1 MNDVFFKYSLV
12 EGIYFVFSG
21 IFSEHQPYLYPTKFM
36 SKVTKN
42 SLTVLSILLI
52 LGIFFYPKLKNV
64 FKSKDEKDKKEASV
78 GGKDAKGAK
87 SKVSV
92 IVTVVYPTRLDDLVN
107 TNGTILPN
115 EEVEIRSEISGRIVT
130 LNIKEGDAVKKG
142 TTLLHINDEDLQ
154 ARLKKLGFNK
164 KLAEDNEARQKKL
177 LEKEAISQREYDIA
191 VNSVNTISAD
201 IEDLTAQIQKMTL
214 TAPFDGTIG
223 FRFVSLGSYISPTT
237 KIATLTNT
245 NPAKIEFAVP
255 AKYSSIVRQ
264 GSKIDFT
271 VENSEQK
278 YVGIV
283 YAIDP
288 KIDPDTRT
296 LQIRA
301 IAPNPSHRLI
311 PGSFARVEL
320 VLKSKGS
327 ALLIPTE
334 AVIPE
339 QKGNK
344 VFIVKNGKAIP
355 IKVQLG
361 TRGEKNV
368 EVLFGLSTG
377 DTLITT
383 GIMQVKPDGEVDI
396 REVIK

>member
-1 MNDVFFKYSLV
+1 
-12 EGIYFVFSG
+12 
-21 IFSEHQPYLYPTKFM
+21 M
-36 SKVTKN
+36 SKITKN
-42 SLTVLSILLI
+42 LLTVLTILVV
-52 LGIFFYPKLKNV
+52 LGIFFYPKLKTV
-64 FKSKDEKDKKEASV
+64 FKSKGENDTKEASGDKNAK
-78 GGKDAKGAK
+78 GGKG
-87 SKVSV
+87 SKTSV
-92 IVTVVYPTRLDDLVN
+92 IVTVIHPTRLDDLVN

-130 LNIKEGDAVKKG
+130 LNIKEGDFVKKG

-164 KLAEDNEARQKKL
+164 KLSEDNEARQKRL

-201 IEDLTAQIQKMTL
+201 IEDLSAQIQKMTL
-214 TAPFDGTIG
+214 KAPFDGTIG

-245 NPAKIEFAVP
+245 NPAKIEFAIP
-255 AKYSSIVRQ
+255 AKYSSIVRK
-264 GSKIDFT
+264 GGKIEFT
-271 VENSEQK
+271 VESSEQH
-278 YVGIV
+278 YVGTV

-301 IAPNPSHRLI
+301 IAPNPVHKLI
-311 PGSFARVEL
+311 PGAFARIQL

-327 ALLIPTE
+327 ALMIPTE

-339 QKGNK
+339 QKGSK
-344 VFIVKNGKAIP
+344 VFVVQHGKAVSK
-355 IKVQLG
+355 KVQLG
-361 TRGEKNV
+361 IRGEKDV
-368 EVLFGLSTG
+368 EVLSGLAIG

-383 GIMQVKPDGEVDI
+383 GIMQVKPDGEVEI

>member
-1 MNDVFFKYSLV
+1 
-12 EGIYFVFSG
+12 
-21 IFSEHQPYLYPTKFM
+21 M
-36 SKVTKN
+36 SKITKN
-42 SLTVLSILLI
+42 ILTVLIILLI
-52 LGIFFYPKLKNV
+52 VGGIFYPKLKAF
-64 FKSKDEKDKKEASV
+64 FKPKEEKEKKEFAAKTK
-78 GGKDAKGAK
+78 GGRT
-87 SKVSV
+87 SV
-92 IVTVVYPTRLDDLVN
+92 IVTVVSPTRLDDLVN
-107 TNGTILPN
+107 SNGTILPN

-130 LNIKEGDAVKKG
+130 LNIKEGDLVRKG

-154 ARLKKLGFNK
+154 ARLKKLGYNK
-164 KLAEDNEARQKKL
+164 KLAEDNEARQKRL

-191 VNSVNTISAD
+191 VNSVNTVSAD
-201 IEDLTAQIQKMTL
+201 MEDLSAQIQKMTL
-214 TAPFDGTIG
+214 KAPFDGIIG

-245 NPAKIEFAVP
+245 NPAKIEFAIP
-255 AKYSSIVRQ
+255 AKYSSIVRV
-264 GSKIDFT
+264 GSKIDFS

-278 YVGIV
+278 FIGTV

-301 IAPNPSHRLI
+301 ISPNPSHKLI

-327 ALLIPTE
+327 AIMIPTE
-334 AVIPE
+334 AIIPE

-344 VFIVKNGKAIP
+344 VFLVRNGKATP
-355 IKVQLG
+355 VKVQLG
-361 TRGEKNV
+361 TRGDKNV
-368 EVLFGLSTG
+368 EVLSGLSTG

>member
-1 MNDVFFKYSLV
+1 
-12 EGIYFVFSG
+12 
-21 IFSEHQPYLYPTKFM
+21 M
-36 SKVTKN
+36 SKITKN
-42 SLTVLSILLI
+42 LLTVLTILLI
-52 LGIFFYPKLKNV
+52 LGIFFYPKLKTV
-64 FKSKDEKDKKEASV
+64 FKPKDEKDKKEA
-78 GGKDAKGAK
+78 GGKDAKGGGK
-87 SKVSV
+87 GGKTSV
-92 IVTVVYPTRLDDLVN
+92 IVTVLHPTRLDDLVN

-130 LNIKEGDAVKKG
+130 LNIKEGDFVKKG

-177 LEKEAISQREYDIA
+177 LDKEAISQREYDIA

-201 IEDLTAQIQKMTL
+201 IEDLSAQIQKMTL
-214 TAPFDGTIG
+214 KAPFDGTIG

-245 NPAKIEFAVP
+245 NPAKIEFAIP
-255 AKYSSIVRQ
+255 AKYSSIVRR
-264 GSKIDFT
+264 GGKVEFK
-271 VENSEQK
+271 VENSEQN
-278 YVGIV
+278 YIGTV

-301 IAPNPSHRLI
+301 IASNASGKLI
-311 PGSFARVEL
+311 PGAFARVEL

-327 ALLIPTE
+327 ALMIPTE

-339 QKGNK
+339 QKGSK
-344 VFIVKNGKAIP
+344 VFIVKNGKAVP
-355 IKVQLG
+355 QKVQLG
-361 TRGEKNV
+361 TRGEKDV
-368 EVLFGLSTG
+368 EVLSGLSVG

-383 GIMQVKPDGEVDI
+383 GIMQVKPDGDVEI

>member
-1 MNDVFFKYSLV
+1 
-12 EGIYFVFSG
+12 
-21 IFSEHQPYLYPTKFM
+21 M
-36 SKVTKN
+36 SKTTKN
-42 SLTVLSILLI
+42 ILTVLAILLI
-52 LGIFFYPKLKNV
+52 LGIFFYPKLKTV
-64 FKSKDEKDKKEASV
+64 FKSKNEKDKKELA
-78 GGKDAKGAK
+78 GGKDAKGGK
-87 SKVSV
+87 GGKTSV
-92 IVTVVYPTRLDDLVN
+92 IVTVVHPTRLDDLVN

-130 LNIKEGDAVKKG
+130 LNIKEGDLVKRG

-201 IEDLTAQIQKMTL
+201 IEDLSAQIQKMTL
-214 TAPFDGTIG
+214 KAPFDGTIG

-255 AKYSSIVRQ
+255 AKYSSIVRK
-264 GSKIDFT
+264 GGKIEFT

-278 YVGIV
+278 YVGTV

-301 IAPNPSHRLI
+301 IAPNPVHKLI
-311 PGSFARVEL
+311 PGAFARVEL

-327 ALLIPTE
+327 ALMIPTE

-339 QKGNK
+339 QKGSK
-344 VFIVKNGKAIP
+344 VYIVQNGKAVSK
-355 IKVQLG
+355 KVQLG
-361 TRGEKNV
+361 TRGDKDV
-368 EVLFGLSTG
+368 EVLSGLSVG

-383 GIMQVKPDGEVDI
+383 GIMQVKPDGEVEI
-396 REVIK
+396 REVVK

>member
-1 MNDVFFKYSLV
+1 
-12 EGIYFVFSG
+12 
-21 IFSEHQPYLYPTKFM
+21 M
-36 SKVTKN
+36 SKITKN
-42 SLTVLSILLI
+42 ILTVLIILLI
-52 LGIFFYPKLKNV
+52 VGGIFYPKLKAF
-64 FKSKDEKDKKEASV
+64 FKPKDEKEKKELATKAK
-78 GGKDAKGAK
+78 GGKT
-87 SKVSV
+87 SV
-92 IVTVVYPTRLDDLVN
+92 IVTVVSPTRLDDLVN
-107 TNGTILPN
+107 SNGTILPN
-115 EEVEIRSEISGRIVT
+115 EEVEVRSEISGRIVT
-130 LNIKEGDAVKKG
+130 LNIREGDRVRKG
-142 TTLLHINDEDLQ
+142 TTLLRINDEDLQ
-154 ARLKKLGFNK
+154 ARLKKLGYNK
-164 KLAEDNEARQKKL
+164 KLAEDNEARQKRL

-191 VNSVNTISAD
+191 VNSVNTVSAD
-201 IEDLTAQIQKMTL
+201 MEDLTAQIQKMTL
-214 TAPFDGTIG
+214 KAPFDGTIG

-245 NPAKIEFAVP
+245 NPAKIEFAIP
-255 AKYSSIVRQ
+255 AKYSSIVRV

-278 YVGIV
+278 FVGTV

-327 ALLIPTE
+327 AIMIPTE
-334 AVIPE
+334 AIIPE

-344 VFIVKNGKAIP
+344 VFIVKNGRAISV
-355 IKVQLG
+355 KVQLG
-361 TRGEKNV
+361 TRGDKNV
-368 EVLFGLSTG
+368 EVLSGLSPG

-383 GIMQVKPDGEVDI
+383 GIMQVKPEGEVDI

>member
-1 MNDVFFKYSLV
+1 VS
-12 EGIYFVFSG
+12 GIYQEKLVV
-21 IFSEHQPYLYPTKFM
+21 YLIANSSKKQFM
-36 SKVTKN
+36 SKITKN
-42 SLTVLSILLI
+42 LLTILVIFLI
-52 LGIFFYPKLKNV
+52 LGLFFYPKLKTF
-64 FKSKDEKDKKEASV
+64 FKPKDEKDKKEMSG
-78 GGKDAKGAK
+78 GGKDGKGGK
-87 SKVSV
+87 GGKTSV
-92 IVTVVYPTRLDDLVN
+92 IVTVIHPKRLDDLVN

-115 EEVEIRSEISGRIVT
+115 EEVELRSEISGRIVT
-130 LNIKEGDAVKKG
+130 LNIKEGDFVKRG

-164 KLAEDNEARQKKL
+164 KLAEDNEVRQKKL

-214 TAPFDGTIG
+214 KAPFDGTIG
-223 FRFVSLGSYISPTT
+223 FRFVSMGSYISPTT

-255 AKYSSIVRQ
+255 AKYSSIVRV
-264 GSKIDFT
+264 GGKMDFT

-278 YVGIV
+278 FVGTV

-288 KIDPDTRT
+288 KIDPITRT

-301 IAPNPSHRLI
+301 IAPNPSHKLI

-327 ALLIPTE
+327 AIMIPTE

-339 QKGNK
+339 QKGSK
-344 VFIVKNGKAIP
+344 VFIVKNGKATP
-355 IKVQLG
+355 TKVQLG
-361 TRGEKNV
+361 TRGERDV
-368 EVLFGLSTG
+368 EVLSGLSTG

-383 GIMQVKPDGEVDI
+383 GIMQVKPDGEVEI

>member
-1 MNDVFFKYSLV
+1 
-12 EGIYFVFSG
+12 
-21 IFSEHQPYLYPTKFM
+21 M
-36 SKVTKN
+36 SKITKN
-42 SLTVLSILLI
+42 LLTVLTILLI
-52 LGIFFYPKLKNV
+52 LGVFFYPKLRTV
-64 FKSKDEKDKKEASV
+64 FKPKEEKDKKEA
-78 GGKDAKGAK
+78 GKGAK
-87 SKVSV
+87 SGEKGGKTSV
-92 IVTVVYPTRLDDLVN
+92 IVTVVRPTRLDDLVH

-130 LNIKEGDAVKKG
+130 LNIKEGDFAKKG

-177 LEKEAISQREYDIA
+177 LDKEAISQREYDIA

-214 TAPFDGTIG
+214 KAPFDGTVG

-255 AKYSSIVRQ
+255 AKYSSIVRK
-264 GSKIDFT
+264 GGKIEFK
-271 VENSEQK
+271 VESSEQN
-278 YVGIV
+278 YVGTV

-301 IAPNPSHRLI
+301 IAPNPDGKLI
-311 PGSFARVEL
+311 PGAFARVEL

-327 ALLIPTE
+327 ALMIPTE

-339 QKGNK
+339 QKGSK

-355 IKVQLG
+355 QKVKLG
-361 TRGEKNV
+361 TRGDKDV
-368 EVLFGLSTG
+368 EVLSGLSVG

-383 GIMQVKPDGEVDI
+383 GTMQVKPEGDVEI

>member
-1 MNDVFFKYSLV
+1 MS
-12 EGIYFVFSG
+12 GIYQEKLVV
-21 IFSEHQPYLYPTKFM
+21 YLIANSSKKQFM
-36 SKVTKN
+36 SKITKN
-42 SLTVLSILLI
+42 LLTILVIFLI
-52 LGIFFYPKLKNV
+52 LGLFFYPKLKTF
-64 FKSKDEKDKKEASV
+64 FKPKDEKDKKEMSG
-78 GGKDAKGAK
+78 GGKDGKGGK
-87 SKVSV
+87 GGKTSV
-92 IVTVVYPTRLDDLVN
+92 IVTVIHPKRLDDLVN

-115 EEVEIRSEISGRIVT
+115 EEVELRSEISGRIVT
-130 LNIKEGDAVKKG
+130 LNIKEGDFVKRG

-164 KLAEDNEARQKKL
+164 KLAEDNEVRQKKL

-214 TAPFDGTIG
+214 KAPFDGTIG
-223 FRFVSLGSYISPTT
+223 FRFVSMGSYISPTT

-255 AKYSSIVRQ
+255 AKYSSIVRV
-264 GSKIDFT
+264 GGKMDFT

-278 YVGIV
+278 FVGTV

-288 KIDPDTRT
+288 KIDPITRT

-301 IAPNPSHRLI
+301 IAPNPSHKLI

-327 ALLIPTE
+327 AIMIPTE

-339 QKGNK
+339 QKGSK
-344 VFIVKNGKAIP
+344 VFIVKNGKATP
-355 IKVQLG
+355 TKVQLG
-361 TRGEKNV
+361 TRGERDV
-368 EVLFGLSTG
+368 EVLSGLSTG

-383 GIMQVKPDGEVDI
+383 GIMQVKPDGEVEI

>member
-1 MNDVFFKYSLV
+1 MNPIIYS
-12 EGIYFVFSG
+12 VFSG
-21 IFSEHQPYLYPTKFM
+21 RILTIKQIEFM
-36 SKVTKN
+36 SKITKN
-42 SLTVLSILLI
+42 ILTVLAIILV
-52 LGIFFYPKLKNV
+52 LGIFFYPKLKTV
-64 FKSKDEKDKKEASV
+64 FKPKEEKDKKEASSSKEAKGV
-78 GGKDAKGAK
+78 KGGKT
-87 SKVSV
+87 SV
-92 IVTVVYPTRLDDLVN
+92 IVMVVHSTRLDDLVN

-130 LNIKEGDAVKKG
+130 LHIKEGDFVKRG

-164 KLAEDNEARQKKL
+164 KLAEDNEARQKRL

-214 TAPFDGTIG
+214 KAPFDGTIG

-255 AKYSSIVRQ
+255 AKYSSIVRK
-264 GSKIDFT
+264 GGKIEFT
-271 VENSEQK
+271 VESSEQH
-278 YVGIV
+278 YVGTV

-301 IAPNPSHRLI
+301 IAPNPVHKLI
-311 PGSFARVEL
+311 PGAFARVEL

-327 ALLIPTE
+327 ALMIPTE

-339 QKGNK
+339 QKGSR
-344 VFIVKNGKAIP
+344 VFIVQNGKAISK
-355 IKVQLG
+355 KVQLG
-361 TRGEKNV
+361 TRGEKDV
-368 EVLFGLSTG
+368 EVLSGLSVG

-383 GIMQVKPDGEVDI
+383 GIMQVKPDGEVEI
-396 REVIK
+396 REVIKQ

>member
-1 MNDVFFKYSLV
+1 
-12 EGIYFVFSG
+12 
-21 IFSEHQPYLYPTKFM
+21 M
-36 SKVTKN
+36 SKITKN
-42 SLTVLSILLI
+42 LLTAFIIILILL
-52 LGIFFYPKLKNV
+52 GIFYPKLKI
-64 FKSKDEKDKKEASV
+64 FITPKDEKNTKEISGV
-78 GGKDAKGAK
+78 GVGKDAKGGGK
-87 SKVSV
+87 TSV
-92 IVTVVYPTRLDDLVN
+92 IVMVVTPTRLDDLVN

-130 LNIKEGDAVKKG
+130 LNIREGDFVRKG

-154 ARLKKLGFNK
+154 ARSRKLGFNK
-164 KLAEDNEARQKKL
+164 KLAQDNQARQQKL

-191 VNSVNTISAD
+191 VNSVNTVSAD
-201 IEDLTAQIQKMTL
+201 IEDLAAQIEKMTIK
-214 TAPFDGTIG
+214 APFDGTIG
-223 FRFVSLGSYISPTT
+223 FRFVSKGSYISPST

-245 NPAKIEFAVP
+245 NPAKIEFAIP
-255 AKYSSIVRQ
+255 AKYSSIVRV

-278 YVGIV
+278 FVGTV

-301 IAPNPSHRLI
+301 VAPNPIHRLI
-311 PGSFARVEL
+311 PGSFARIEL

-327 ALLIPTE
+327 AIMIPTE
-334 AVIPE
+334 AIIPE

-355 IKVQLG
+355 TIIRLG

-368 EVLFGLSTG
+368 EVLSGLSTG

>member
-1 MNDVFFKYSLV
+1 
-12 EGIYFVFSG
+12 
-21 IFSEHQPYLYPTKFM
+21 M
-36 SKVTKN
+36 SKITKN
-42 SLTVLSILLI
+42 ILTVLIILLI
-52 LGIFFYPKLKNV
+52 VGGIFYPKLKAF
-64 FKSKDEKDKKEASV
+64 FKPKDEKENKELATKAK
-78 GGKDAKGAK
+78 GGKT
-87 SKVSV
+87 SV
-92 IVTVVYPTRLDDLVN
+92 IVTVVSPTRLDDLVN
-107 TNGTILPN
+107 SNGTILPN

-130 LNIKEGDAVKKG
+130 LNIKEGDLVRKG

-154 ARLKKLGFNK
+154 ARLKKLGYNK
-164 KLAEDNEARQKKL
+164 KLAEDNEARQKRL

-191 VNSVNTISAD
+191 VNSVNTVSAD
-201 IEDLTAQIQKMTL
+201 MEDLSAQIQKMTL
-214 TAPFDGTIG
+214 KAPFDGIIG

-245 NPAKIEFAVP
+245 NPAKIEFAIP
-255 AKYSSIVRQ
+255 AKYSSIVRV
-264 GSKIDFT
+264 GSKIDFS

-278 YVGIV
+278 FVGTV

-301 IAPNPSHRLI
+301 IAPNPTHKLI

-327 ALLIPTE
+327 AMMIPTE
-334 AVIPE
+334 AIIPE

-344 VFIVKNGKAIP
+344 VFLVKNGKAVP
-355 IKVQLG
+355 VKVQLG
-361 TRGEKNV
+361 TRGDKNV
-368 EVLFGLSTG
+368 EVLSGLSTG

-383 GIMQVKPDGEVDI
+383 GIMQVKPDGVVDI

>member
-1 MNDVFFKYSLV
+1 
-12 EGIYFVFSG
+12 
-21 IFSEHQPYLYPTKFM
+21 M
-36 SKVTKN
+36 SKITKN
-42 SLTVLSILLI
+42 LLTALIIMLILL
-52 LGIFFYPKLKNV
+52 GAFYPKLKIFIN
-64 FKSKDEKDKKEASV
+64 SKDEKNKKEMSGSG
-78 GGKDAKGAK
+78 GGKETKAG
-87 SKVSV
+87 SKTSV
-92 IVTVVYPTRLDDLVN
+92 IVMVVSPTRLDDLVN

-130 LNIKEGDAVKKG
+130 LSIKEGDFVRKG

-154 ARLKKLGFNK
+154 ARSRKLGFNK
-164 KLAEDNEARQKKL
+164 KLAEDNEARQQKL
-177 LEKEAISQREYDIA
+177 LDKEAISQREYDIA
-191 VNSVNTISAD
+191 VNSVNTVSAD
-201 IEDLTAQIQKMTL
+201 IEDLAAQIQKMTIK
-214 TAPFDGTIG
+214 APFDGTIG
-223 FRFVSLGSYISPTT
+223 FRFVSQGSYISPST

-255 AKYSSIVRQ
+255 AKYSSIVRV

-278 YVGIV
+278 FIGTV

-301 IAPNPSHRLI
+301 VAPNPTHRLI
-311 PGSFARVEL
+311 PGSFARIEL
-320 VLKSKGS
+320 VLRSKGS
-327 ALLIPTE
+327 AIMIPTE
-334 AVIPE
+334 AIIPE

-344 VFIVKNGKAIP
+344 VFIVKNGKAVP
-355 IKVQLG
+355 MVVQLG

-368 EVLFGLSTG
+368 EVLSGLSTG

-383 GIMQVKPDGEVDI
+383 GIMQVKPNGEVDV

>member
-1 MNDVFFKYSLV
+1 
-12 EGIYFVFSG
+12 
-21 IFSEHQPYLYPTKFM
+21 M
-36 SKVTKN
+36 SKITKN
-42 SLTVLSILLI
+42 ILTVLIILLI
-52 LGIFFYPKLKNV
+52 VAGIFYPKLKTF
-64 FKSKDEKDKKEASV
+64 FKPKDEKDKKKLATKAK
-78 GGKDAKGAK
+78 GGKT
-87 SKVSV
+87 SV
-92 IVTVVYPTRLDDLVN
+92 IVMVVNPTRLDDLVN
-107 TNGTILPN
+107 SNGTILPN

-130 LNIKEGDAVKKG
+130 LNIKEGDLVRKG

-154 ARLKKLGFNK
+154 ARLKKLGYNK
-164 KLAEDNEARQKKL
+164 KLAEDNEARQKRL

-191 VNSVNTISAD
+191 VNSVNTVSAD
-201 IEDLTAQIQKMTL
+201 MEDLSAQIQKMTL
-214 TAPFDGTIG
+214 KAPFDGIIG

-237 KIATLTNT
+237 KIASLTNT
-245 NPAKIEFAVP
+245 NPAKIEFAIP
-255 AKYSSIVRQ
+255 AKYSSIVRV
-264 GSKIDFT
+264 GSKIDFS

-278 YVGIV
+278 FIGTV

-301 IAPNPSHRLI
+301 IAPNPTHKLI

-327 ALLIPTE
+327 AIMIPTE
-334 AVIPE
+334 AIIPE

-344 VFIVKNGKAIP
+344 VFVVKNGKAISV
-355 IKVQLG
+355 KVQLG
-361 TRGEKNV
+361 TRSDKNV
-368 EVLFGLSTG
+368 EVLSGLSTG

-396 REVIK
+396 REIIK

>member
-1 MNDVFFKYSLV
+1 
-12 EGIYFVFSG
+12 
-21 IFSEHQPYLYPTKFM
+21 M

-42 SLTVLSILLI
+42 ILTVFTIIFI
-52 LGIFFYPKLKNV
+52 LGLFFYPKLKT
-64 FKSKDEKDKKEASV
+64 FFGTKDEKNKKEQGSTNKT
-78 GGKDAKGAK
+78 GGKT
-87 SKVSV
+87 SV
-92 IVTVVYPTRLDDLVN
+92 IVTIVTPTRLDDLVN

-115 EEVEIRSEISGRIVT
+115 EEVEIKSEISGRIVT
-130 LNIKEGDAVKKG
+130 LNIREGDFVKKG

-164 KLAEDNEARQKKL
+164 KLAEDNEARQKRL

-201 IEDLTAQIQKMTL
+201 IEDLTAQIQKMTIK
-214 TAPFDGTIG
+214 APFDGTIG
-223 FRFVSLGSYISPTT
+223 FRFVSSGSYISPTT

-245 NPAKIEFAVP
+245 NPAKIEFAIP
-255 AKYSSIVRQ
+255 AKYSSIVKV

-271 VENSEQK
+271 VESSEQK
-278 YVGIV
+278 FTGNV

-288 KIDPDTRT
+288 KIDPNTRT

-301 IAPNPSHRLI
+301 IAPNPAKKLI
-311 PGSFARVEL
+311 PGAFARVEL

-327 ALLIPTE
+327 AILIPTE

-339 QKGNK
+339 QKGSK
-344 VFIVKNGKAIP
+344 VFVVKNGKATSM
-355 IKVQLG
+355 KVVLG
-361 TRGEKNV
+361 VRGDKNV
-368 EVLFGLSTG
+368 EVLSGLSTG

>member
-1 MNDVFFKYSLV
+1 
-12 EGIYFVFSG
+12 
-21 IFSEHQPYLYPTKFM
+21 M
-36 SKVTKN
+36 SKITKN
-42 SLTVLSILLI
+42 LLTILTILLV
-52 LGIFFYPKLKNV
+52 LGIFFYPKIKTA
-64 FKSKDEKDKKEASV
+64 FKPKEEKDKKEAS
-78 GGKDAKGAK
+78 GGKDAKGGK
-87 SKVSV
+87 GSKTSV
-92 IVTVVYPTRLDDLVN
+92 IVTVVHPTRLDDLVN

-130 LNIKEGDAVKKG
+130 LNIREGDFVKKG

-164 KLAEDNEARQKKL
+164 KLAEDNEARQKRL

-201 IEDLTAQIQKMTL
+201 IEDLSAQIQKMTL
-214 TAPFDGTIG
+214 KAPFDGTIG

-255 AKYSSIVRQ
+255 AKYSSIVRK
-264 GSKIDFT
+264 GGKIEFT
-271 VENSEQK
+271 VESSEQH
-278 YVGIV
+278 YVGTV

-288 KIDPDTRT
+288 KIDPDTRS

-301 IAPNPSHRLI
+301 VAPNPVHKLI
-311 PGSFARVEL
+311 PGAFARIEL

-327 ALLIPTE
+327 ALMIPTE

-339 QKGNK
+339 QKGSK
-344 VFIVKNGKAIP
+344 VFIVQNGKAVSK
-355 IKVQLG
+355 KVQLG
-361 TRGEKNV
+361 TREDKNV
-368 EVLFGLSTG
+368 EVLSGLSVG

-383 GIMQVKPDGEVDI
+383 GIMQVKPDGDVEI

>member
-1 MNDVFFKYSLV
+1 
-12 EGIYFVFSG
+12 
-21 IFSEHQPYLYPTKFM
+21 M
-36 SKVTKN
+36 SKITKN
-42 SLTVLSILLI
+42 ILTVLTILLV
-52 LGIFFYPKLKNV
+52 LGIFFYPKLKTV
-64 FKSKDEKDKKEASV
+64 FKPKEEKDKKEVS
-78 GGKDAKGAK
+78 GGKDAKGGK
-87 SKVSV
+87 GGKTSV
-92 IVTVVYPTRLDDLVN
+92 IVMVVRPTRLDDLVN

-130 LNIKEGDAVKKG
+130 LNIKEGDFIKKG

-164 KLAEDNEARQKKL
+164 KLAEDNEARQKRL

-201 IEDLTAQIQKMTL
+201 IEDLSAQIQKMTL
-214 TAPFDGTIG
+214 KAPFDGTIG

-255 AKYSSIVRQ
+255 AKYSSIVRK
-264 GSKIDFT
+264 GEKIEFT
-271 VENSEQK
+271 VESSEQH
-278 YVGIV
+278 YAGTV

-301 IAPNPSHRLI
+301 IAPNPVHKLI
-311 PGSFARVEL
+311 PGAFARVEL

-327 ALLIPTE
+327 ALMIPTE

-339 QKGNK
+339 QKGSK
-344 VFIVKNGKAIP
+344 VFIVQNGKAVSK
-355 IKVQLG
+355 KVQLG
-361 TRGEKNV
+361 TRGAKDV
-368 EVLFGLSTG
+368 EVLSGLSVG

-383 GIMQVKPDGEVDI
+383 GIMQVKPDGDVEI

>member
-1 MNDVFFKYSLV
+1 
-12 EGIYFVFSG
+12 
-21 IFSEHQPYLYPTKFM
+21 M
-36 SKVTKN
+36 SKITKN
-42 SLTVLSILLI
+42 LLTVLTILLV
-52 LGIFFYPKLKNV
+52 LGIFFYPKLKTV
-64 FKSKDEKDKKEASV
+64 FKPKDEKEKKEAG
-78 GGKDAKGAK
+78 GGKDAKGGK
-87 SKVSV
+87 GGKTSV
-92 IVTVVYPTRLDDLVN
+92 IVTVVHPTRLDDLVN

-130 LNIKEGDAVKKG
+130 LNIKEGDFVKKG
-142 TTLLHINDEDLQ
+142 TILFHINDEDLQ

-164 KLAEDNEARQKKL
+164 KLAEDNEARQKRL

-201 IEDLTAQIQKMTL
+201 IEDLSAQIQKMTL
-214 TAPFDGTIG
+214 KAPFDGTIG

-255 AKYSSIVRQ
+255 AKYSSIVHK
-264 GSKIDFT
+264 GEK
-271 VENSEQK
+271 VEFKVESSEQN
-278 YVGIV
+278 YVGTV

-288 KIDPDTRT
+288 KIDPGTRT

-301 IAPNPSHRLI
+301 ITPNHSGKLI
-311 PGSFARVEL
+311 PGAFARVEL

-327 ALLIPTE
+327 ALMIPTE

-339 QKGNK
+339 QKGSK
-344 VFIVKNGKAIP
+344 VFIVQNGKAVSK
-355 IKVQLG
+355 KVKLG

-368 EVLFGLSTG
+368 EVLSGLSVG

-383 GIMQVKPDGEVDI
+383 GIMQVKPDGDVEI

>member
-1 MNDVFFKYSLV
+1 
-12 EGIYFVFSG
+12 
-21 IFSEHQPYLYPTKFM
+21 M
-36 SKVTKN
+36 SKITKN
-42 SLTVLSILLI
+42 ILTVLIILLI
-52 LGIFFYPKLKNV
+52 VAGIFYPKLKAF
-64 FKSKDEKDKKEASV
+64 FKPKDEKEKKELATKAK
-78 GGKDAKGAK
+78 GGKT
-87 SKVSV
+87 SV
-92 IVTVVYPTRLDDLVN
+92 IVTVVSPTRLDDLVN
-107 TNGTILPN
+107 SNGTILPN
-115 EEVEIRSEISGRIVT
+115 EEVEVRSEISGRIVT
-130 LNIKEGDAVKKG
+130 LNIREGDRVRKG
-142 TTLLHINDEDLQ
+142 TTLLRINDEDLQ
-154 ARLKKLGFNK
+154 ARLKKLGYNK
-164 KLAEDNEARQKKL
+164 KLAEDNEARQKRL

-191 VNSVNTISAD
+191 VNSVNTVSAD
-201 IEDLTAQIQKMTL
+201 MEDLTAQIQKMTL
-214 TAPFDGTIG
+214 KAPFDGTIG

-245 NPAKIEFAVP
+245 NPAKIEFAIP
-255 AKYSSIVRQ
+255 AKYSSIVRV

-278 YVGIV
+278 FVGTV

-327 ALLIPTE
+327 AIMIPTE
-334 AVIPE
+334 AIIPE

-344 VFIVKNGKAIP
+344 VFIVKNGRAIS

-361 TRGEKNV
+361 TRGDKNV
-368 EVLFGLSTG
+368 EVLSGLSPG

-383 GIMQVKPDGEVDI
+383 GIMQVKPEGEVDI

>member
-1 MNDVFFKYSLV
+1 
-12 EGIYFVFSG
+12 
-21 IFSEHQPYLYPTKFM
+21 M

-42 SLTVLSILLI
+42 LITTFIIILI
-52 LGIFFYPKLKNV
+52 VLGIFYPKLKSFLKPN
-64 FKSKDEKDKKEASV
+64 DEKNKKETLGS
-78 GGKDAKGAK
+78 GKDAKGA
-87 SKVSV
+87 SKTSV
-92 IVTVVYPTRLDDLVN
+92 IVMIVSATRLDDLVN

-130 LNIKEGDAVKKG
+130 LNIKEGDFVRKG

-154 ARLKKLGFNK
+154 ARLRKLGFNK

-191 VNSVNTISAD
+191 VNSVNTVSAD
-201 IEDLTAQIQKMTL
+201 MEDLSAQIQKMTL
-214 TAPFDGTIG
+214 KAPFDGTIG
-223 FRFVSLGSYISPTT
+223 FRFVSQGSYISPTT

-245 NPAKIEFAVP
+245 NPAKIEFAIP
-255 AKYSSIVRQ
+255 AKYSSIVRV
-264 GSKIDFT
+264 GSKIDFN

-278 YVGIV
+278 FVGTV

-301 IAPNPSHRLI
+301 ISPNATHKLI

-327 ALLIPTE
+327 ALMIPTE
-334 AVIPE
+334 AIIPE

-344 VFIVKNGKAIP
+344 VFIVQHGKAIP
-355 IKVQLG
+355 VKVKLG
-361 TRGEKNV
+361 NRGDKNV
-368 EVLFGLSTG
+368 EVLSGLSIG

>member
-1 MNDVFFKYSLV
+1 
-12 EGIYFVFSG
+12 
-21 IFSEHQPYLYPTKFM
+21 M
-36 SKVTKN
+36 SKITKN
-42 SLTVLSILLI
+42 LLTVLTIVLI
-52 LGIFFYPKLKNV
+52 LGIFFYPKLKTV
-64 FKSKDEKDKKEASV
+64 FKPKDEKDKKEA
-78 GGKDAKGAK
+78 GGKDAKGGGK
-87 SKVSV
+87 GGKTSV
-92 IVTVVYPTRLDDLVN
+92 IVTVIHPTRLDDLVN

-130 LNIKEGDAVKKG
+130 LNIKEGDFVRKG
-142 TTLLHINDEDLQ
+142 TTLFHINDEDLQ

-177 LEKEAISQREYDIA
+177 LDKEAISQREYDIA

-201 IEDLTAQIQKMTL
+201 IEDLSAQIQKMTL
-214 TAPFDGTIG
+214 KAPFDGTIG

-255 AKYSSIVRQ
+255 AKYSSIVRK
-264 GSKIDFT
+264 GGKVEFT
-271 VENSEQK
+271 VENSEQN
-278 YVGIV
+278 YVGTV

-301 IAPNPSHRLI
+301 IAPNPSGKLI
-311 PGSFARVEL
+311 PGAFARVEL
-320 VLKSKGS
+320 ILKSKGS
-327 ALLIPTE
+327 ALMIPTE

-339 QKGNK
+339 QKGSK
-344 VFIVKNGKAIP
+344 VFIVQNGKAVSK
-355 IKVQLG
+355 KVKLG
-361 TRGEKNV
+361 TRGDKDV
-368 EVLFGLSTG
+368 EVLSGLSVG

-383 GIMQVKPDGEVDI
+383 GIMQVKPDGDVEI

>member
-1 MNDVFFKYSLV
+1 
-12 EGIYFVFSG
+12 
-21 IFSEHQPYLYPTKFM
+21 M
-36 SKVTKN
+36 SKITKN
-42 SLTVLSILLI
+42 ILTVLAILLV
-52 LGIFFYPKLKNV
+52 LGIFFYPKLKTV
-64 FKSKDEKDKKEASV
+64 FKSKDEKDKKEAS
-78 GGKDAKGAK
+78 GDKDAKGGK
-87 SKVSV
+87 GGKTSV
-92 IVTVVYPTRLDDLVN
+92 IVTVVHPTRLDDLVN

-130 LNIKEGDAVKKG
+130 LNIKEGDFVKKG

-164 KLAEDNEARQKKL
+164 KLAEDNEARQKRL

-201 IEDLTAQIQKMTL
+201 IEDLSAQIQKMTL
-214 TAPFDGTIG
+214 KAPFDGTIG

-255 AKYSSIVRQ
+255 AKYSSIVRK
-264 GSKIDFT
+264 GGKIEFT
-271 VENSEQK
+271 VESSEQH
-278 YVGIV
+278 YVGTV

-301 IAPNPSHRLI
+301 IAPNPVHKLI
-311 PGSFARVEL
+311 PGAFARVEL

-327 ALLIPTE
+327 ALMIPTE

-339 QKGNK
+339 QKGSK
-344 VFIVKNGKAIP
+344 VYIVQNGKAVSK
-355 IKVQLG
+355 KVQLG
-361 TRGEKNV
+361 TRGDKDV
-368 EVLFGLSTG
+368 EVLSGLSVG

-383 GIMQVKPDGEVDI
+383 GIMQVKPDGDVEI
-396 REVIK
+396 REVVK

>member
-1 MNDVFFKYSLV
+1 
-12 EGIYFVFSG
+12 
-21 IFSEHQPYLYPTKFM
+21 M
-36 SKVTKN
+36 SKITKN
-42 SLTVLSILLI
+42 LLTVLTILLV
-52 LGIFFYPKLKNV
+52 LGIFFYPKLKTV
-64 FKSKDEKDKKEASV
+64 FKPKDEKEKKEAG
-78 GGKDAKGAK
+78 GGKDAKGGK
-87 SKVSV
+87 GGKTSV
-92 IVTVVYPTRLDDLVN
+92 IVTVVHPTRLDDLVN

-130 LNIKEGDAVKKG
+130 LNIKEGDFVKKG
-142 TTLLHINDEDLQ
+142 TILFHINDEDLQ

-164 KLAEDNEARQKKL
+164 KLAEDNEARQKRL

-201 IEDLTAQIQKMTL
+201 IEDLSAQIQKMTL
-214 TAPFDGTIG
+214 KAPFDGTIG

-255 AKYSSIVRQ
+255 AKYSSIVHK
-264 GSKIDFT
+264 GEK
-271 VENSEQK
+271 VEFKVESSEQN
-278 YVGIV
+278 YVGTV

-288 KIDPDTRT
+288 KIDPGTRT

-301 IAPNPSHRLI
+301 ITPNPSGKLI
-311 PGSFARVEL
+311 PGAFARVEL

-327 ALLIPTE
+327 ALMIPTE

-339 QKGNK
+339 QKGSK
-344 VFIVKNGKAIP
+344 VFIVQNGKAVSK
-355 IKVQLG
+355 KVKLG

-368 EVLFGLSTG
+368 EVLSGLSVG

-383 GIMQVKPDGEVDI
+383 GIMQVKPDGDVEI

>member
-1 MNDVFFKYSLV
+1 
-12 EGIYFVFSG
+12 
-21 IFSEHQPYLYPTKFM
+21 M
-36 SKVTKN
+36 SKFTKN
-42 SLTVLSILLI
+42 LLTASIILLI
-52 LGIFFYPKLKNV
+52 VTGIFYPKLKTL
-64 FKSKDEKDKKEASV
+64 FKPEGEKDKKELASKV
-78 GGKDAKGAK
+78 KGGGKT
-87 SKVSV
+87 SV
-92 IVTVVYPTRLDDLVN
+92 IVMVVSPTRLDDLVN

-130 LNIKEGDAVKKG
+130 LNIKEGDFVKKG

-154 ARLKKLGFNK
+154 ARLRKLGFNK
-164 KLAEDNEARQKKL
+164 KLAEDNEARQKRL

-191 VNSVNTISAD
+191 VNSVNTVSAD
-201 IEDLTAQIQKMTL
+201 MEDLSAQIQKMTL
-214 TAPFDGTIG
+214 KAPFDGTIG
-223 FRFVSLGSYISPTT
+223 FRFVSMGSYISPTT

-245 NPAKIEFAVP
+245 NPAKIEFAIP
-255 AKYSSIVRQ
+255 AKYSSIVRV
-264 GSKIDFT
+264 GSKIDFS

-278 YVGIV
+278 FVGTV

-301 IAPNPSHRLI
+301 VAPNPARKLI
-311 PGSFARVEL
+311 PGSFARIEL

-327 ALLIPTE
+327 AIMIPTE
-334 AVIPE
+334 AIIPE

-344 VFIVKNGKAIP
+344 VFVVQHGKATP

-368 EVLFGLSTG
+368 EVLSGLSTG

-396 REVIK
+396 REVIRQ

>member
-1 MNDVFFKYSLV
+1 MSKITKNLLTVFIIIL
-12 EGIYFVFSG
+12 ILSG
-21 IFSEHQPYLYPTKFM
+21 I
-36 SKVTKN
+36 
-42 SLTVLSILLI
+42 
-52 LGIFFYPKLKNV
+52 FYPKLKA
-64 FKSKDEKDKKEASV
+64 FLKPKDEKSKKEILG
-78 GGKDAKGAK
+78 GGKDAKGGGK
-87 SKVSV
+87 TSV
-92 IVTVVYPTRLDDLVN
+92 IVTVVTPTRLDDLVN

-130 LNIKEGDAVKKG
+130 LNIKEGDFVKKG
-142 TTLLHINDEDLQ
+142 TILLHINDEDLQ

-164 KLAEDNEARQKKL
+164 KLAEDNEARQQKL
-177 LEKEAISQREYDIA
+177 LDKEAISQREYDIA
-191 VNSVNTISAD
+191 VNSVNTVSAD
-201 IEDLTAQIQKMTL
+201 IEDLTAQIQKMTIK
-214 TAPFDGTIG
+214 APFDGTIG
-223 FRFVSLGSYISPTT
+223 FRFVSQGSYISPTT

-245 NPAKIEFAVP
+245 NPAKIEFAIP
-255 AKYSSIVRQ
+255 AKYSSIVRK

-278 YVGIV
+278 FVGTV

-301 IAPNPSHRLI
+301 VAPNPNQKLI

-327 ALLIPTE
+327 AIMIPTE
-334 AVIPE
+334 AIIPE

-344 VFIVKNGKAIP
+344 VFVVKNGKAVST
-355 IKVQLG
+355 KVQLG

-368 EVLFGLSTG
+368 EVLSGLSTG

-383 GIMQVKPDGEVDI
+383 GIMQVKPDGDIEI

>member
-1 MNDVFFKYSLV
+1 
-12 EGIYFVFSG
+12 
-21 IFSEHQPYLYPTKFM
+21 M
-36 SKVTKN
+36 SKITKN
-42 SLTVLSILLI
+42 ILTVCIILLI
-52 LGIFFYPKLKNV
+52 VAGIFYPKLKAL
-64 FKSKDEKDKKEASV
+64 FKPKDEKEKKEVATKAK
-78 GGKDAKGAK
+78 GGKT
-87 SKVSV
+87 SV
-92 IVTVVYPTRLDDLVN
+92 IVTVLSPTRLDDLVN

-130 LNIKEGDAVKKG
+130 LNIKEGDVVRKG

-154 ARLKKLGFNK
+154 ARLKKLGYNK
-164 KLAEDNEARQKKL
+164 KLAEDNEARQKRL

-191 VNSVNTISAD
+191 VNSVNTVSAD
-201 IEDLTAQIQKMTL
+201 MEDLSAQIQKMTIK
-214 TAPFDGTIG
+214 APFDGIIG

-245 NPAKIEFAVP
+245 NPAKIEFAIP
-255 AKYSSIVRQ
+255 AKYSSIVRV
-264 GSKIDFT
+264 GSKIDFS

-278 YVGIV
+278 FIGTV

-288 KIDPDTRT
+288 KIDSDTRT

-301 IAPNPSHRLI
+301 IAPNPTHKLI

-327 ALLIPTE
+327 AIMIPTE
-334 AVIPE
+334 AIIPE

-344 VFIVKNGKAIP
+344 VFVVKNGRAMSV
-355 IKVQLG
+355 KVQLG
-361 TRGEKNV
+361 TRGDKNV
-368 EVLFGLSTG
+368 EVLSGLSSG

-383 GIMQVKPDGEVDI
+383 GIMQVKPEGEVDI
-396 REVIK
+396 REIIK

>member
-1 MNDVFFKYSLV
+1 
-12 EGIYFVFSG
+12 
-21 IFSEHQPYLYPTKFM
+21 M
-36 SKVTKN
+36 SKITKN
-42 SLTVLSILLI
+42 ILTVLVIILI
-52 LGIFFYPKLKNV
+52 LGLFFYPKLKTF
-64 FKSKDEKDKKEASV
+64 FKPKDEKDKKEISGV
-78 GGKDAKGAK
+78 GKDGKGGKGGKT
-87 SKVSV
+87 SV
-92 IVTVVYPTRLDDLVN
+92 IVTVIHPKRLDDLVN

-115 EEVEIRSEISGRIVT
+115 EEVELRSEISGRIVT
-130 LNIKEGDAVKKG
+130 LNIKEGDFVKRG

-214 TAPFDGTIG
+214 KAPFDGTIG
-223 FRFVSLGSYISPTT
+223 FRFVSMGSYISPTT

-255 AKYSSIVRQ
+255 AKYSSIVRV
-264 GSKIDFT
+264 GGKMDFT

-278 YVGIV
+278 FIGTV

-288 KIDPDTRT
+288 KIDPITRT

-301 IAPNPSHRLI
+301 IAPNPSHKLI

-327 ALLIPTE
+327 AIMIPTE

-344 VFIVKNGKAIP
+344 VFIVQHGKAISK
-355 IKVQLG
+355 KVQLG
-361 TRGEKNV
+361 TRGERDV
-368 EVLFGLSTG
+368 EVLSGLSTG

-383 GIMQVKPDGEVDI
+383 GIMQVKPDGDVEI